1 MNYIEENFHKW
12 IPNILTYP
20 NKRYAIGYCSIA
32 EEGYPEFECAAT
44 VNIPDEPLE
53 DDEVIIKDYSE
64 NEGIYNMMV
73 AAGHISP
80 AIRYVNTGFVTCPIC
95 KLLIK

>member
-12 IPNILTYP
+12 TPVLHKYP
-20 NKRYAIGYCSIA
+20 NKRTAIKYESL
-32 EEGYPEFECAAT
+32 ENGYPGQECMAT

-53 DDEVIIKDYSE
+53 NDEVIIKSYSE
-64 NEGIYNMMV
+64 NEGIYDLMV
-73 AAGHISP
+73 AAEHISP
-80 AIRYVNTGFVTCPIC
+80 AVRYITTGFVTCPVC